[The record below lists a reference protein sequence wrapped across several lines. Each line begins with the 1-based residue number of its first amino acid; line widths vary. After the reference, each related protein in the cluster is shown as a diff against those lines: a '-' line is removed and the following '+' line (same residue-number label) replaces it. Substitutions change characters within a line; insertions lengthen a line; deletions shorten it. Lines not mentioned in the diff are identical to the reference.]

1 MKLKQLVLH
10 HFCQHEDRTIDLS
23 RGLVGILGPNGSGK
37 SNLIN
42 GLIYAITGTL
52 PNNLSQY
59 IQRGYDSDCYVQLT
73 FQSDLTN
80 MTYVIKRGI
89 QPRRAELT
97 CVETNQ
103 TIRKSKD
110 IDAFLIDTLKIDFN
124 IIKNVLTVSQEDFV
138 SFFRSTASTRAE
150 ILTRLFGFS
159 ELKTARESLRQ
170 ILVSTKDNSENG
182 AKLKAY
188 RELLAEAER
197 SLEPYKGLESRSE
210 IDKKIQANI
219 AESSQLTEL
228 SNLYATLFYFERHKQ
243 QQLDLIEETN
253 KKITALGEVPD
264 VSQMESEIK
273 QEHTGLSF
281 QENALKVGD
290 VILELGAG
298 TVRAQ
303 ESYLSAYNG
312 FQNVTKPLE
321 SKEEFEEIQ
330 RKAFALNLKRTEL
343 IKFKQTGCCPTCGQ
357 PFPNLDEKL
366 AVIAKECDEANA
378 EWSASND
385 IWQAYNLAQLDYQNW
400 QKLYKDRYE
409 SLKAQVDSWVAN
421 SEASEVTETVKA
433 LPPITKSLREW
444 VLTLKDQLTA
454 LTEKYRNRQQEVTQK
469 EQLYD
474 EAKKRKS
481 THDQL
486 QFSLRAAERQLK
498 ELEAN
503 APTIPEGS
511 VPQESIAPMLQEYNE
526 KYQELTRISEEV
538 ARADQIRDQIRDLK
552 LKVESLEKLV
562 KQDEEKLRYREVVSE
577 VCEVLQNDAFLK
589 YVMIG
594 LLEMLTESINYYL
607 STFNAPFTVK
617 IDQSSTEL
625 YCEFQNGETFVASEL
640 SGGQKMV
647 LAISWRLALHNT
659 FATEESCGFLTLDEP
674 TNHLDENNIQ
684 NLTQVM
690 AQVKQ
695 AARDRNLQV
704 LVITHEK
711 ALEPLFDAVIRL

>member
-10 HFCQHEDRTIDLS
+10 HFCQHTDKTVDLS

-59 IQRGYDSDCYVQLT
+59 IQRGCTDGCYVQLT
-73 FQSDLTN
+73 FQSDFTG

-97 CVETNQ
+97 CLETNQ
-103 TIRKSKD
+103 IIRKSKD
-110 IDAFLIDTLKIDFN
+110 IDAYLTDVLKIDFN

-138 SFFRSTASTRAE
+138 SFFRSTASARAE

-170 ILVSTKDNSENG
+170 LLISTQADSDNG

-188 RELLAEAER
+188 KELLSETER
-197 SLEPYKGLESRSE
+197 SLEPYKDLEAKSE
-210 IDKKIQANI
+210 VTQRIQLNIDEQSK
-219 AESSQLTEL
+219 LVEL
-228 SNLYATLFYFERHKQ
+228 QQLYATVSYFDKQ
-243 QQLDLIEETN
+243 KKQLEDQIESIDQQIA
-253 KKITALGEVPD
+253 ALGEIPD
-264 VSQMESEIK
+264 VSKMEEEIK
-273 QEHTGLSF
+273 QLRDSLSF
-281 QENALKVGD
+281 QENALRVGD
-290 VILELGAG
+290 VILQSGAG
-298 TVRAQ
+298 VVRSQ
-303 ESYLSAYNG
+303 ESYWTACDKANK
-312 FQNVTKPLE
+312 VEKPRE
-321 SKEEFEEIQ
+321 SEEEFEVLAQ
-330 RKAFALNLKRTEL
+330 RYQGLLSQKLEL
-343 IKFKQTGCCPTCGQ
+343 EKFKKLGCCPTCGQ
-357 PFPNLDEKL
+357 PFPNLIEKL
-366 AVIAKECDEANA
+366 TTVTQECEEAHLK
-378 EWSASND
+378 WMTSDD
-385 IWQAYNLAQLDYQNW
+385 IRSAYNLAQLDLTNW
-400 QKLYKDRYE
+400 QQLFMDRYS
-409 SLKAQVDSWVAN
+409 SLKEQVKAWVTN
-421 SEASEVTETVKA
+421 SEAMEVTETIRA
-433 LPPITKSLREW
+433 LPEITEPVRDW
-444 VLTLKDQLTA
+444 VLKLKDQLSA
-454 LTEKYRNRQQEVTQK
+454 LTEKYKSSQLKVSRL
-469 EQLYD
+469 EQDYTVAKGKKTEYD
-474 EAKKRKS
+474 K
-481 THDQL
+481 L
-486 QFSLRAAERQLK
+486 FFSLKSANRMLAELK
-498 ELEAN
+498 AN
-503 APTIPEGS
+503 MPTISEGS
-511 VPQESIAPMLQEYNE
+511 MAQQDIEPKLE
-526 KYQELTRISEEV
+526 ELRTIYYDLINLLDEID
-538 ARADQIRDQIRDLK
+538 RAEHIREQIRDLN
-552 LKVESLEKLV
+552 LKIETLEKLV
-562 KQDEEKLRYREVVSE
+562 KQDEEKLHYREVVSE

-589 YVMIG
+589 FVMIG

-674 TNHLDENNIQ
+674 TNHLDETNIQ

-695 AARDRNLQV
+695 AARDKNLQV

-711 ALEPLFDAVIRL
+711 ALEPLFDSVIRL